1 MKYKITQSRLLY
13 VMSIDDRK
21 HKGLLK
27 VGEVFVDNEIADSN
41 DKQLYNNAIREILDS
56 RSYMHGVGSYRL
68 EYVECTTYEQSTKC
82 YKADDVLRTLRK
94 MEVPS
99 KMLGKIKGNEVDIWF
114 ACFVDEVK
122 EAIKKIKNGRGA
134 GHGDIKFRPEQEQA
148 IDDTVSYFQR
158 EFKDEKKGKSFL
170 WNAKMRFGKTLSGL
184 EVAKRMD
191 YKSTLIQT
199 CRWPIL
205 QLHAESQTSR
215 GQNFLDLI
223 QRLATQVRCLEQ
235 LVFCTLNVIA
245 DVINILCLQA
255 IR

>member
-56 RSYMHGVGSYRL
+56 RSYMHGVGNYRL
-68 EYVECTTYEQSTKC
+68 EYVECTTYEQNTKC
-82 YKADDVLRTLRK
+82 YKADDVHRTLRK

-114 ACFVDEVK
+114 ACFIDEVK

-148 IDDTVSYFQR
+148 IDDTVSYFSKQ
-158 EFKDEKKGKSFL
+158 FKDKDKGKDFL
-170 WNAKMRFGKTLSGL
+170 WNARCVSERHLVDWRLLS
-184 EVAKRMD
+184 VW
-191 YKSTLIQT
+191 I
-199 CRWPIL
+199 I
-205 QLHAESQTSR
+205 
-215 GQNFLDLI
+215 N
-223 QRLATQVRCLEQ
+223 QRLSLPTVR
-235 LVFCTLNVIA
+235 
-245 DVINILCLQA
+245 
-255 IR
+255 